1 MLRNPLFASL
11 LALGA
16 AGCVQ
21 AADDAGPRLVN
32 INGSQEVVRG
42 SSSRPDGKAA
52 GGAVASITGGG
63 EARVYAGAPGGRTQ
77 AGTGLVGRTVNV
89 NGDTQVVYAPAAPT
103 ASAGMFAGRH

>member
-1 MLRNPLFASL
+1 RNPLFNSL

-32 INGSQEVVRG
+32 INGSQEVVYG

-52 GGAVASITGGG
+52 GGEDRI
-63 EARVYAGAPGGRTQ
+63 YAGAPGGRTQ
-77 AGTGLVGRTVNV
+77 AGTGLVGRMVNV
-89 NGDTQVVYAPAAPT
+89 SDDDEVVYAPAAPA
-103 ASAGMFAGRH
+103 ASAGSFAARR